1 MRAEEVAHYLQDN
14 PRFFEDYAELI
25 AQIVIP
31 HPHSGRAISI
41 TERQML
47 ALRDRNKELE
57 GKLAELIQFGEEND
71 AISEKMHRLSVGLAA
86 AVTPAAVLDAMHY
99 HLTEDFAIPHVV
111 LSLWDAPA
119 GVAQL
124 PPHVLVG
131 EAIQPFADTL
141 AHPFCGSTAA
151 FENAAWFGDAA
162 ALVRSQ
168 ALVTLR
174 DGGGSFGLLALG
186 SEDPQRFYAE
196 MGTLYLERL
205 GELLSAAL
213 RRVLGLRGAIA

>member
-1 MRAEEVAHYLQDN
+1 MRAEDVAHYLQSN
-14 PRFFEDYAELI
+14 PQFFEDYADLM
-25 AQIVIP
+25 AQVVIP

-47 ALRDRNKELE
+47 ALRDRSKELE

-71 AISEKMHRLSVGLAA
+71 AISEKMHRLGVVLIAAGSGAA
-86 AVTPAAVLDAMHY
+86 ALEAIHY
-99 HLTEDFAIPHVV
+99 HLTEDFAIPHVRV
-111 LSLWDAPA
+111 CLWDAPA
-119 GVAQL
+119 ALGE
-124 PPHVLVG
+124 PPAFVTVG
-131 EAIQPFADTL
+131 EAMQPFADTL
-141 AHPFCGSTAA
+141 VHPFCGSTAA
-151 FENAAWFGDAA
+151 FETTAWFGEAA
-162 ALVRSQ
+162 GVIRSQ

-186 SEDPQRFYAE
+186 SEDPQRFFAE

-213 RRVLGLRGAIA
+213 RRTLGHPA